1 MKLDQHTIKVIGIY
15 TLLLAGGLWHLLG
28 VLQTTMRW
36 LAAPMIIALC
46 LLVCAEPRHAQ
57 RNRKFALWSAGVC
70 LMTFMI
76 ELAGVKTGALFG
88 SYVYGETLQPQLWNV
103 PLAIGFAWLALI
115 ISATVVAQYLL
126 PSRFLQKPAPA
137 ALLIALLMVIFDF
150 FMEPAATKLGYW
162 TWNTG
167 AIPLQNYLAWFV
179 FGFILSYIGLRLGLF
194 IKKAST
200 VAAHAYLA
208 QLGYFMLVRWS

>member
-1 MKLDQHTIKVIGIY
+1 MKLDQHKIKIIGIY

-28 VLQTTMRW
+28 VLQNAMRW

-46 LLVCAEPRHAQ
+46 LLLCAEHLHAQ
-57 RNRKFALWSAGVC
+57 RNRKFILWGAGVC
-70 LMTFMI
+70 IMTFMI

-88 SYVYGETLQPQLWNV
+88 SYVYGETLQPQLWKV
-103 PLAIGFAWLALI
+103 PLAIGFAWLALL
-115 ISATVVAQYLL
+115 ISATVVSQYLL
-126 PSRFLQKPAPA
+126 PYPFLQKPALA
-137 ALLIALLMVIFDF
+137 ALLIALLMVLFDF

-167 AIPLQNYLAWFV
+167 AIPWQNYFAWFV

-194 IKKAST
+194 MKKASP
-200 VAAHAYLA
+200 VAAHAYFA